1 MMNSKNFTGNKENQL
16 LQNKKTIK
24 SSDNSKKLM
33 HIMIVFYN
41 T

>member
-24 SSDNSKKLM
+24 SDNSKKLM